1 METVIRGIFI
11 YFVVLVVMRAAGRRS
26 VGEMTAFDLV
36 LLLIVA
42 ETTQQALLGDD
53 FSLTNAVVLVV
64 TLFSIDILLSF
75 VKERW
80 PAADKVIDGRPTIL
94 LSDGQVDEKALKYTR
109 LDENDLLEAA
119 RREGLARLD
128 EVRYAVLEVNG
139 DISVIPKK

>member
-1 METVIRGIFI
+1 METVIRGLII
-11 YFVVLVVMRAAGRRS
+11 YVVVLVAMRVAGRRS

-36 LLLIVA
+36 LLLIIA

-53 FSLTNAVVLVV
+53 FSLTNAVVLIV

-80 PAADKVIDGRPTIL
+80 PAADRVIDGRPTIL
-94 LSDGQVDEKALKYTR
+94 LSDGQVDKAALKYTR
-109 LDENDLLEAA
+109 LDENDLLAAA
-119 RREGLARLD
+119 RREGVATLD

-139 DISVIPKK
+139 NISIIQKK